1 MPKTQAEHIPQE
13 GSQFTAD
20 WFSDCLQEQFGA
32 AVLEVELEIIGTGIG
47 FVGEIYRCHLSWD
60 ANRVDLPASVIVKV
74 PSSLPANRGLGE
86 GLQLYEREILAYQ
99 KLSGEMGLPMPK
111 LFYSAMDDDPTPG
124 LDKIIEFLFTY
135 LPIRG
140 VSWVTVQFLKLAAKN
155 PRLRRYLL
163 IIEDIVDARPP
174 SQVGGGSLDDAIVAL
189 TALAEFHAK
198 HWMSEKSVG
207 ISPRIWPLDR
217 LPKVWQ
223 ASYKRNRN
231 EFLSN
236 FGGLIEKEK
245 IQQLDQAQR
254 DIPNLLKPL
263 GEAPWTLLHGDYRLD
278 NILYRPDGSLV
289 VIDYQILS
297 KGRPG
302 WDVGYFIT
310 TALTPEHKDEETQML
325 KHYHDV
331 LCASGVS
338 DYPFSMLLE
347 DIRLTKSLLA
357 HRLVGGR
364 DAFDT
369 ELKESDQTFVDLLVQ
384 RVVGWIE

>member
-1 MPKTQAEHIPQE
+1 MPKIPAPYIPQK
-13 GSQFTAD
+13 GSEFTAE

-47 FVGEIYRCHLSWD
+47 FVGEVYRCHLSWD
-60 ANRVDLPASVIVKV
+60 ANRSDLPASMIIKV
-74 PSSLPANRGLGE
+74 PSSIPANRGLGE
-86 GLQLYEREILAYQ
+86 GMQLYEREILAYQ
-99 KLSGEMGLPMPK
+99 ELSGEMGLPMPK
-111 LFYSAMDDDPTPG
+111 LFYAVMDDDPTPW
-124 LDKIIEFLFTY
+124 LDKVIEFLFTY
-135 LPIRG
+135 LPIG
-140 VSWVTVQFLKLAAKN
+140 GISWVTVQFLKLAAKN
-155 PRLRRYLL
+155 PQLRRYLL

-189 TALAEFHAK
+189 TALAEFHAA

-207 ISPRIWPLDR
+207 ISSRIWSMDR

-223 ASYKRNRN
+223 ASYRRNRDD
-231 EFLSN
+231 FLSN
-236 FGGLIEKEK
+236 FGNLIEDEK
-245 IQQLDQAQR
+245 IRQLDQAQI
-254 DIPNLLKPL
+254 DIPKLLKPL
-263 GEAPWTLLHGDYRLD
+263 GEPPWTLLHGDYRLD

-310 TALTPEHKDEETQML
+310 TALTPEHKDEETVML
-325 KHYHDV
+325 EHYHQV
-331 LCASGVS
+331 LCTAGVS
-338 DYPFSMLLE
+338 DYPFSTLLE
-347 DIRLTKSLLA
+347 DVRLTKLLLA

-364 DAFDT
+364 DSFDT
-369 ELKESDQTFVDLLVQ
+369 ELQGSDQTFVDVLVQ

>member
-1 MPKTQAEHIPQE
+1 MPKTPAPYIPQK
-13 GSQFTAD
+13 GSEFTAE

-47 FVGEIYRCHLSWD
+47 FVGEVYRCHLSWD
-60 ANRVDLPASVIVKV
+60 ANRSDLPASMIIKV
-74 PSSLPANRGLGE
+74 PSSIPANRGLGE

-99 KLSGEMGLPMPK
+99 ELSGEMGLPMPK
-111 LFYSAMDDDPTPG
+111 LFYAVMDDDPTPW
-124 LDKIIEFLFTY
+124 LDKVIEFLFTY
-135 LPIRG
+135 LPIG
-140 VSWVTVQFLKLAAKN
+140 GISWVTVQFLKLAAKN
-155 PRLRRYLL
+155 PQLRRYLL

-189 TALAEFHAK
+189 TALAEFHAA

-207 ISPRIWPLDR
+207 ISSRIWSMDR

-223 ASYKRNRN
+223 ASYRRNRDD
-231 EFLSN
+231 FLSN
-236 FGGLIEKEK
+236 FGNLIEDEK
-245 IQQLDQAQR
+245 IRQLDQAQI
-254 DIPNLLKPL
+254 DIPKLLKPL
-263 GEAPWTLLHGDYRLD
+263 GEPPWTLLHGDYRLD

-310 TALTPEHKDEETQML
+310 TALTPEHKDEETVML
-325 KHYHDV
+325 EHYHQV
-331 LCASGVS
+331 LCTAGVS
-338 DYPFSMLLE
+338 DYPFSTLLE
-347 DIRLTKSLLA
+347 DIRLTKLLLA

-364 DAFDT
+364 DSFDT
-369 ELKESDQTFVDLLVQ
+369 ELQGSDQTFVDVLVQ